1 MSGEVLFLIGIISSA
16 LVFLL
21 KELAKNG
28 MQVDLGRG
36 WLTMLLFAVSV
47 PLALWIEPQS
57 LPGLP
62 KLSGDLVANIG
73 LIGIF
78 FLEIVKKMVAIVGV
92 ATSVYNLILKKVYES
107 LARG

>member
-1 MSGEVLFLIGIISSA
+1 MSGEVLFLVGIISSA
-16 LVFLL
+16 VVFLL

-36 WLTMLLFAVSV
+36 WLTVLLFAVAV

-62 KLSGDLVANIG
+62 RISGDLAANIG
-73 LIGIF
+73 VITTFG
-78 FLEIVKKMVAIVGV
+78 LEIVQKMAAIVGV